1 MAKKATKKS
10 PTKKKKKAVPFFTNY
25 IIGVLHTGSQNNFS
39 GLVEDMKQAALQY
52 LAKEG
57 HPNDTIQINPRY
69 SNDNASQL
77 QIDAAALVAAS
88 GVKVILAAGG
98 PQSALAAMDATDDAA
113 SNMPVVFT
121 TVADPEGLGLVDALD
136 EPGGNLTGVAG
147 KTSENDP
154 KRLKLLYAYASP
166 MRPNATKVGVLI
178 NPGRQGYHKQFL
190 EMKKAARR
198 LQLKLVP
205 ARARTNQEIAAAFAS
220 FNNAS
225 EFVGAVVTADALFNN
240 KRQTVINAANNQ
252 RVPTI
257 YQWRAFVDAP
267 SPPYGL
273 ISFGPS
279 IQHAYQEAGRYVARV
294 CLGELPKDMECA
306 PPGPFELVVN
316 QSTARQVFNDPAHVP
331 PARLLGKKV
340 IVIP

>member
-10 PTKKKKKAVPFFTNY
+10 PTKKKKKAVPFFTNHN
-25 IIGVLHTGSQNNFS
+25 IGVLHTGSQNNFS
-39 GLVEDMKQAALQY
+39 GLVGNMTQAALQY
-52 LAKEG
+52 LASEG
-57 HPNDTIQINPRY
+57 HPNDTIQINARY
-69 SNDNASQL
+69 SNDSASQL
-77 QIDAAALVAAS
+77 PIDAAALVAS

-113 SNMPVVFT
+113 PNMPVVFT

-154 KRLKLLYAYASP
+154 KRLKLLHAYVSP
-166 MRPNATKVGVLI
+166 IRRTATKVGVLI

-190 EMKKAARR
+190 EMKKGARR
-198 LQLKLVP
+198 LGLTLVP

-240 KRQTVINAANNQ
+240 KRQTVIAAANNQ
-252 RVPTI
+252 GVPTI
-257 YQWRAFVDAP
+257 YQWSVFVDAP
-267 SPPYGL
+267 SPP
-273 ISFGPS
+273 
-279 IQHAYQEAGRYVARV
+279 
-294 CLGELPKDMECA
+294 
-306 PPGPFELVVN
+306 
-316 QSTARQVFNDPAHVP
+316 TA
-331 PARLLGKKV
+331 
-340 IVIP
+340 

>member
-10 PTKKKKKAVPFFTNY
+10 PTKKKKKAVPFLTNH

-39 GLVEDMKQAALQY
+39 GLVGDMTQAALQY
-52 LAKEG
+52 LASEG
-57 HPNDTIQINPRY
+57 HPNDTIQINARY
-69 SNDNASQL
+69 SNDSASQL
-77 QIDAAALVAAS
+77 PIDAAALVAS

-113 SNMPVVFT
+113 SNLPVVFT

-154 KRLKLLYAYASP
+154 KRLKLLYAYVSP
-166 MRPNATKVGVLI
+166 MRRTATKVGVLI

-190 EMKKAARR
+190 EMKKGARR
-198 LQLKLVP
+198 LGLTLVP
-205 ARARTNQEIAAAFAS
+205 ARARTNPEIAAAFAR

-240 KRQTVINAANNQ
+240 KRQTVIAAANNQ
-252 RVPTI
+252 GVPTI
-257 YQWRAFVDAP
+257 YQWRVFVDAP
-267 SPPYGL
+267 SPLRPDQL
-273 ISFGPS
+273 RTE
-279 IQHAYQEAGRYVARV
+279 H
-294 CLGELPKDMECA
+294 
-306 PPGPFELVVN
+306 
-316 QSTARQVFNDPAHVP
+316 TARLPGGRQIRRTSLFRRITQGHGVRA
-331 PARLLGKKV
+331 ARA
-340 IVIP
+340 I